1 MKSFDGP
8 EETPVSGSS
17 HDVRFVY
24 SDFFFFPFPYTK
36 GLLGS
41 VVFLQLAI
49 VPSVS

>member
-24 SDFFFFPFPYTK
+24 SDTK